1 MRPLSLRGREQA
13 PAVGKA
19 LAEAKF
25 HPSAIYVSSA
35 VRTLQ
40 TWKCLSRA
48 VACDSDMAQVSE
60 ALYEATVA
68 DVVDLIHT
76 VPSSA
81 RCLLV
86 VGHEP
91 TMAATA
97 AYFAGPQSKT
107 SALAQVRV
115 GLPTAG
121 WAVLDSGSPW
131 EAWDRASARLEAV
144 SRTRL

>member
-1 MRPLSLRGREQA
+1 MRPLALKGREQA

-19 LAEAKF
+19 LAEAKLQ
-25 HPSAIYVSSA
+25 PSTVYVSAA

-40 TWKCLSRA
+40 TWKGLSRTL
-48 VACDSDMAQVSE
+48 ACDTDMAQVRE
-60 ALYEATVA
+60 DLYEASVQ
-68 DVVDLIHT
+68 DVVDLIHG
-76 VPSSA
+76 VPSSS

-97 AYFAGPQSKT
+97 AYFAGPQSKAP
-107 SALAQVRV
+107 ALAQVRV

-121 WAVLDSGSPW
+121 WAVLESGSSWDTW
-131 EAWDRASARLEAV
+131 ERGNALLESV
-144 SRTRL
+144 SRAKV